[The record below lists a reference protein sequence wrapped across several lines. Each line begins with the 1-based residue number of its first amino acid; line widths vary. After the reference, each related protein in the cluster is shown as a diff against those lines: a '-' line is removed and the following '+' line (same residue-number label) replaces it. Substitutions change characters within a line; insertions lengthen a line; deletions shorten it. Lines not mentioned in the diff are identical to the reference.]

1 MGPRIVDMADGEDL
15 DMFCEYDYLF
25 KIVLVGNAGV
35 GKTNLLARF
44 IKREF
49 DLESKSTI
57 GVEFAT
63 QCVKV
68 DGRIVK
74 AQIWDTAGQEKWNA
88 ITSAYYRGALGAMIV
103 YDITKVLSY
112 EKCEWWLRQ
121 LRDYNNDQN
130 MVILLVGNKFDLDN
144 IRSVSTHEAKAFADK
159 HNLGFVETSALDLT
173 NVKTAFNYLL
183 TEIYDNVVLKKEVLG
198 RKLARQESWQINERV
213 QDTFTSSCCYTG

>member
-1 MGPRIVDMADGEDL
+1 MPPIMENGEEL
-15 DMFCEYDYLF
+15 ELFCEYDYLF

-63 QCVKV
+63 QCVKI
-68 DGRIVK
+68 DGKVIK
-74 AQIWDTAGQEKWNA
+74 AQIWDTAGQEKWNS

-103 YDITKVLSY
+103 YDITKVSSY
-112 EKCEWWLRQ
+112 EKCEWWLNQ
-121 LRDYNNDQN
+121 LRNYNLDPN
-130 MVILLVGNKFDLDN
+130 MVIILVGNKFDLHN
-144 IRSVSTHEAKAFADK
+144 IRSVPTDEAKAFADK
-159 HNLGFVETSALDLT
+159 HKMVFIETSALDAT

-183 TEIYDNVVLKKEVLG
+183 TEIYDNVVLSKEIHGGSVE
-198 RKLARQESWQINERV
+198 RKESWQINSRV
-213 QDTFTSSCCYTG
+213 QDTGSGSCCNTT

>member
-1 MGPRIVDMADGEDL
+1 MADGEEL
-15 DMFCEYDYLF
+15 ELFCEYDYLF

-35 GKTNLLARF
+35 GKTNLVARF
-44 IKREF
+44 VKREF

-63 QCVKV
+63 QCVKI
-68 DGRIVK
+68 DGKIIK

-121 LRDYNNDQN
+121 LRNYNSDPN
-130 MVILLVGNKFDLDN
+130 MAIILIGNKFDLHN
-144 IRSVSTHEAKAFADK
+144 LRSVSTNEAKDFADK
-159 HNLGFVETSALDLT
+159 HNLAFIETSALDAT

-183 TEIYDNVVLKKEVLG
+183 TEIYDNVVLKKEIIEGKVI
-198 RKLARQESWQINERV
+198 RKDSWQINGRV
-213 QDTFTSSCCYTG
+213 QDSITSTCCNTT